1 MQLILVCCEKLKLY
15 KIYPDEN
22 WDAVLDEYRE
32 NLLNERY
39 TISNAMDDFIGKGT
53 VVSFGTNVLNKS
65 GELDAEGICLLEMP
79 EKLGSSYMV
88 LSAKEIE
95 RILILQQGIA

>member
-1 MQLILVCCEKLKLY
+1 MQ
-15 KIYPDEN
+15 
-22 WDAVLDEYRE
+22 WMT
-32 NLLNERY
+32 LL
-39 TISNAMDDFIGKGT
+39 GKGT

-95 RILILQQGIA
+95 QDLDLATKELPKRLKREYQFRISAYSGRCNWRCW

>member
-1 MQLILVCCEKLKLY
+1 
-15 KIYPDEN
+15 
-22 WDAVLDEYRE
+22 
-32 NLLNERY
+32 
-39 TISNAMDDFIGKGT
+39 MDDFIGKGT

-95 RILILQQGIA
+95 QGIFDLATKGIA